1 MRHTRILGIAAALLF
16 VTGLAFAA
24 NGDTLNIGGQVPL
37 VLTLTVTADAAA
49 DNLTLTTGGANTGVT
64 AAIATI
70 DVTTNNSAG
79 WELWVF
85 SSNADATDTGMINA
99 DGNEIGYTISYAG
112 AGGSLTPANI
122 TSSGLMV
129 GEDTSNSTQSGQ
141 ALSVTYT
148 QSASHPAGYY
158 SDQLSIVLRAK

>member
-1 MRHTRILGIAAALLF
+1 MRHTRILGIAAALLL

-49 DNLTLTTGGANTGVT
+49 DNLTLTTGGLDTSET

-70 DVTTNNSAG
+70 GITTNNSAG

-85 SSNADATDTGMINA
+85 SSNADATNTGLINA
-99 DGNEIGYTISYAG
+99 DGNRIGYTITYAG
-112 AGGSLTPANI
+112 LGGVTTTDI
-122 TSSGLMV
+122 TSSGLRV
-129 GEDTSNSTQSGQ
+129 GEDAANGTQSGQ

-148 QSASHPAGYY
+148 QSGSHPAGYY